1 MNPLLPFR
9 RDAHLVRPRSRRAMV
24 IGVLSLATAL
34 GGRPGAAHRPS
45 PTAAAQARPNIV
57 LVMADDLDQLL
68 GTMEH
73 TPHINRLVR
82 DAGISLERYLITDSL
97 CCPSRTTYL
106 RGQYPHNHG
115 VLTNTAPDG
124 GYEKLDSL
132 GLEASTVATWL
143 QAAGY
148 RTGFAGKYVNGF
160 PLRDDL
166 LHIPPGWD
174 HWASPMR
181 GNAYASYNYTLNVDG
196 RQEAHGEAAADH
208 ITDVLAGHAR
218 AFLSDM
224 TGSAAP
230 FFLMVTPYAPHSPSD
245 PAPRHAALFPDA
257 QVPRSPSFNEADMS
271 DKPPP
276 LRLRAA
282 LTDAQIAEADALYR
296 KRLQAMQAVDEM
308 VAALVADLEASGE
321 LADTL
326 FIFTSDN
333 GYHLGQHRLP
343 EGKAM
348 AYEED
353 IRVPFFARGPGI
365 AAGGK
370 DDTHLVANIDLAPTL
385 AQIAGAQVP
394 DFVDGRSFGWLLGHG
409 APPAT
414 WRQALLVEQYPLGSP
429 AGGDPDPLG
438 SSTARRPDPRGS
450 ITARQPEPLVA
461 PSDAGLLEP
470 IEGTDRLLM
479 EEESARPSRTET
491 GPGIGTGLGLDLGLG
506 SRPNQS
512 SAPAPLYIA
521 LRDARHT
528 YIEHRSGATE
538 LYDNT
543 ADPYQLESQSRRA
556 PAEQLAA
563 LSAWVRALQAC
574 AGEGCRRVEDAGPEG
589 AATATVAPTASA
601 DPTSAAATATAP
613 NATAT
618 ASGFP
623 TAVATP
629 SVTRTTTPNADDG
642 HRLVLPLVSVSLRGG
657 QQGSAEGWQSAAFP
671 SPSIWTPAGLLIQS
685 R

>member
-9 RDAHLVRPRSRRAMV
+9 RDARLVRPRGRRATA
-24 IGVLSLATAL
+24 IGVLALATAL
-34 GGRPGAAHRPS
+34 GGRPGVAHRPS

-73 TPHINRLVR
+73 TPHINRLLR

-124 GYEKLDSL
+124 GYEKMDSL

-143 QAAGY
+143 REAGY

-160 PLRDDL
+160 PLKDDL

-196 RQEAHGEAAADH
+196 KQEAHGEAEADH

-218 AFLSDM
+218 AFLKDLTETAS
-224 TGSAAP
+224 P

-257 QVPRSPSFNEADMS
+257 QVPRTPAFNEADMS

-353 IRVPFFARGPGI
+353 IRVPFYARGPGI
-365 AAGGK
+365 AAGGN
-370 DDTHLVANIDLAPTL
+370 DDAHLVANIDLAPTL
-385 AQIAGAQVP
+385 AQIAGAQTP
-394 DFVDGRSFGWLLGHG
+394 DFVDGRSFSWLLGHG

-429 AGGDPDPLG
+429 AGGDPDPLDSPARGDPDPLG
-438 SSTARRPDPRGS
+438 SSTARVLDPQVQS
-450 ITARQPEPLVA
+450 
-461 PSDAGLLEP
+461 SDAGLLEP

-479 EEESARPSRTET
+479 AAEQQPARPSRTGT
-491 GPGIGTGLGLDLGLG
+491 GPGLGPDLGLG
-506 SRPNQS
+506 ARPDQS

-521 LRDARHT
+521 LRDARYT

-543 ADPYQLESQSRRA
+543 SDPYQLESQSRRA

-574 AGEGCRRVEDAGPEG
+574 AGEGCRRVEDAGPGG
-589 AATATVAPTASA
+589 AATATVAATAGTEPT
-601 DPTSAAATATAP
+601 TAAATATAP

-629 SVTRTTTPNADDG
+629 SVTPTATATADDG
-642 HRLVLPLVSVSLRGG
+642 YRVYLPLVSVGLRGG
-657 QQGSAEGWQSAAFP
+657 Q
-671 SPSIWTPAGLLIQS
+671 
-685 R
+685 

>member
-1 MNPLLPFR
+1 M
-9 RDAHLVRPRSRRAMV
+9 A
-24 IGVLSLATAL
+24 IGVLALATAF
-34 GGRPGAAHRPS
+34 GGRPGVAHRPS
-45 PTAAAQARPNIV
+45 PAAAAQARPNIV

-73 TPHINRLVR
+73 TPHINRLLR
-82 DAGISLERYLITDSL
+82 DAGVSLERYLITDSL

-143 QAAGY
+143 RDAGY

-160 PLRDDL
+160 PLKDDL

-196 RQEAHGEAAADH
+196 KQEAHGEAEADH

-218 AFLSDM
+218 AFLKDLTETAS
-224 TGSAAP
+224 P

-257 QVPRSPSFNEADMS
+257 QVPRTPAFNEADMS

-276 LRLRAA
+276 LRMRAA

-353 IRVPFFARGPGI
+353 IRVPFYARGPGI

-370 DDTHLVANIDLAPTL
+370 DDAHLVANIDLAPTL

-429 AGGDPDPLG
+429 AGGDPDPLV
-438 SSTARRPDPRGS
+438 SATAGLLD
-450 ITARQPEPLVA
+450 PLVA

-479 EEESARPSRTET
+479 EAEPARPSRT
-491 GPGIGTGLGLDLGLG
+491 GTGLGLGHGHG
-506 SRPNQS
+506 SRPDQG
-512 SAPAPLYIA
+512 SAPDPLYIA
-521 LRDARHT
+521 LRDARYT

-538 LYDNT
+538 LYDNP
-543 ADPYQLESQSRRA
+543 ADPYQLESQARRA
-556 PAEQLAA
+556 PAELLAA

-574 AGEGCRRVEDAGPEG
+574 AGEGCRRVEDAGPGG
-589 AATATVAPTASA
+589 AATATATPTAGA

-629 SVTRTTTPNADDG
+629 SVTRTATPDADDG
-642 HRLVLPLVSVSLRGG
+642 HRVVLPLVSVGLRDG
-657 QQGSAEGWQSAAFP
+657 QPRTAEGLVPHRTSVYHGPGTHPCKPP
-671 SPSIWTPAGLLIQS
+671 SS
-685 R
+685 RRPPPT